1 MSTVSSF
8 MQIDVP
14 GATDTQAQ
22 GINDAGQIVRLFSD
36 SMGGH
41 GFLDTAGTFTTI
53 DVPSAIPVLG
63 LTGYTYALGVNNAGQ
78 IVGRYSGGRAIIYFT
93 NGHPICRVAGID
105 RDARHDP

>member
-1 MSTVSSF
+1 MAAPRSANRGGPWIQHFTELSPIPSPDCPNRLWIDWGDIMSTVSSF

-22 GINDAGQIVRLFSD
+22 GINDAGQIVGLFSD

-63 LTGYTYALGVNNAGQ
+63 LTGYTYALG
-78 IVGRYSGGRAIIYFT
+78 
-93 NGHPICRVAGID
+93 
-105 RDARHDP
+105 